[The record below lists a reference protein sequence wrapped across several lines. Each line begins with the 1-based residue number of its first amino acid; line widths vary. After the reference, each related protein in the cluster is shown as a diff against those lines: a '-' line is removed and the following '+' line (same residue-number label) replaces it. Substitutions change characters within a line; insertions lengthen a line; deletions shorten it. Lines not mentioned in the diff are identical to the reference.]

1 MYYLLR
7 FCNIYDILSL
17 PKLRK
22 GKIDMNNMKV
32 RITSVE
38 INSFKNVGHG
48 IISLVS
54 QEEKYKASV
63 LGLYGQNGSGKSA
76 LIDAL
81 SILKYALCGA
91 SVPGKYAEYV
101 NVETPNSAFRFGFKI
116 ESTDGKSRYD
126 VVYEFK
132 LRKETTPV
140 TIVNGVEQ
148 IATKA
153 IIYGEQLSYSYDTPI
168 GKERMGLVINTNTDA
183 PFSPQTKYDILIGKS
198 KDRKQ
203 NKSVATDLLVAKKLA
218 LSTSRSF
225 VFSKELLDTIRINC
239 THEIHKNVIES
250 IVNYG
255 NFELFVFDTTNIGLI
270 SLNTLPLSLKYEME
284 GNGVAGSVIIPLDGS
299 GVIPEQAYK
308 IVCKAIDIINIVL
321 PKLIP
326 GLTVSLNELGRQMLP
341 DNSTGIRVQLVSH
354 KNKKEIALAYES
366 EGIKKIFS
374 VLQLLINV
382 YNEYSITVAI
392 DELDSGIFEYLLGE
406 ILKIISEKGK
416 GQLIFTSHNLRPLE
430 TIDKNY
436 IVFTTTNPS
445 NRYIRLTNVKTNN
458 NLRDFYYRDLIVD
471 DQSET
476 LYDPTNNSE
485 ISLAFRQAGDY
496 HAS

>member
-1 MYYLLR
+1 ME
-7 FCNIYDILSL
+7 
-17 PKLRK
+17 
-22 GKIDMNNMKV
+22 MNNMKV
-32 RITSVE
+32 RITSIE
-38 INSFKNVGHG
+38 ITHFKNVGHG
-48 IISLVS
+48 IISLVN

-81 SILKYALCGA
+81 NVLKCALCGVA
-91 SVPGKYAEYV
+91 IPGKYAEYV
-101 NVETPNSAFRFGFKI
+101 SVEASYSVFRFGFRI
-116 ESTDGKSRYD
+116 ESTDEKSHYEAI
-126 VVYEFK
+126 YEFK
-132 LRKETTPV
+132 LKKEYAPIAV
-140 TIVNGVEQ
+140 VNGLEQ
-148 IATKA
+148 IAPKA
-153 IIYGEQLSYSYDTPI
+153 VIFDEQLSYSYDTPA
-168 GKERMGLVINTNTDA
+168 GKERMGLVINTNTDM
-183 PFSPQTKYDILIGKS
+183 PFAPQTKYDILTGKS
-198 KDRKQ
+198 KDRKH
-203 NKSVATDLLVAKKLA
+203 NKTVSTDLLVAKKLA
-218 LSTSRSF
+218 LTTSRSF
-225 VFSKELLDTIRINC
+225 VFSKELLDTIRKNC
-239 THEIHKNVIES
+239 THQIHRNVIES

-255 NFELFVFDTTNIGLI
+255 NFELFVFDTTNTGLI

-284 GNGVAGSVIIPLDGS
+284 GNGIAGSVIIPLDGS

-308 IVCKAIDIINIVL
+308 IVHKAIDIINIVL
-321 PKLIP
+321 PQLVP
-326 GLTVSLNELGRQMLP
+326 GLTVSLNELGKQMLP
-341 DNSTGIRVQLVSH
+341 DNSLGIRVQLMSH
-354 KNKKEIALAYES
+354 KNKEEIALAYES

-382 YNEYSITVAI
+382 YNDYSITVAI

-430 TIDKNY
+430 TLDKSF
-436 IVFTTTNPS
+436 IAFTTTNPS
-445 NRYIRLTNVKTNN
+445 NRYIRLTNVKANN

-485 ISLAFRQAGDY
+485 ISLAFRKAGDY